1 MSKQACVLVVD
12 DKESVLSLLRALLE
26 PSFRVETASS
36 SRVALER
43 ALRDDVDVVL
53 ADVRMPE
60 LGGFE
65 LLSALKRDRPAVEV
79 VLMSAYGGAE
89 SAQQALSAGAADYL
103 AKPFD
108 SDEVRLKLE
117 RAIGRRPAFSGTKLS
132 ELSYKDAM
140 ALAHTHASR
149 QYLQDLM
156 EEFNGNVSLAAERAQ
171 MERESLHRLLR
182 RFGLRSR
189 SFRRLN

>member
-1 MSKQACVLVVD
+1 MKQACVLVVD

-26 PSFRVETASS
+26 PAFRVETASS
-36 SRVALER
+36 SRIALER
-43 ALRDDVDVVL
+43 ALRDDVDLVL
-53 ADVRMPE
+53 ADVRMPD

-65 LLSALKRDRPAVEV
+65 LLTALKRDRPEVEV
-79 VLMSAYGGAE
+79 MLMSAYGGAE
-89 SAQQALSAGAADYL
+89 SAAQALRAGAADYL

-108 SDEVRLKLE
+108 SDEVRLKVE
-117 RAIGRRPAFSGTKLS
+117 RAIGRRPAHAETKLS

-140 ALAHTHASR
+140 ALAHARASK
-149 QYLQDLM
+149 QYLRDLM